1 MTEREVK
8 IILKKLDIKKAVGY
22 DQIPPKILRDAAE
35 ILTKPLT
42 ALINKCISENTFPSS
57 AKIAYIL
64 PFFKKLNRSDKK
76 NYRPISVLSSLSKVF
91 EIVLKNQLKE
101 FSSTFLSPNVSA
113 YREGYSTQHVLIRL
127 IEECRNALD
136 QNLIAGGILMDLSKA
151 FDSIPHDL
159 IIAKLNAYGFK
170 RDSLKMVYSYL
181 KGRRQCVR
189 VNSSDSKFQTIL
201 AGVPRGSILG
211 PIIFNIFIN
220 DLNYFLERASLHG
233 FADDH
238 TITSFNKNLERLLK
252 QNLNSEANI
261 AVDWLSINNMVANP
275 AKFQAI
281 VFTNKKE
288 PIRTTFC
295 IKDIHINNE
304 ELVEL
309 LGIKIDEKL
318 NFEKH
323 ISEISRKAGGQ
334 LNTLM
339 RLNKYLSTDSK
350 RLAVNSFTLSNFNY
364 CPLVWNFAS
373 SKLINRVEKIQ
384 ERALRI
390 INNDNISSYSTLL
403 ENHKKTTIKVK
414 NLQILATEIFKT
426 LQNINPS
433 YIKDIFQISNN
444 RTSSRLKYNIKSQSF
459 KKVKFGKKSLR
470 ILGPILWNS
479 LPNNLKSISS
489 INSFKSEIKKW
500 GQYGCPH
507 YHKFNNYMTSI
518 K

>member
-1 MTEREVK
+1 
-8 IILKKLDIKKAVGY
+8 
-22 DQIPPKILRDAAE
+22 
-35 ILTKPLT
+35 
-42 ALINKCISENTFPSS
+42 
-57 AKIAYIL
+57 
-64 PFFKKLNRSDKK
+64 
-76 NYRPISVLSSLSKVF
+76 
-91 EIVLKNQLKE
+91 
-101 FSSTFLSPNVSA
+101 
-113 YREGYSTQHVLIRL
+113 
-127 IEECRNALD
+127 
-136 QNLIAGGILMDLSKA
+136 
-151 FDSIPHDL
+151 
-159 IIAKLNAYGFK
+159 
-170 RDSLKMVYSYL
+170 
-181 KGRRQCVR
+181 
-189 VNSSDSKFQTIL
+189 
-201 AGVPRGSILG
+201 
-211 PIIFNIFIN
+211 
-220 DLNYFLERASLHG
+220 
-233 FADDH
+233 
-238 TITSFNKNLERLLK
+238 
-252 QNLNSEANI
+252 
-261 AVDWLSINNMVANP
+261 
-275 AKFQAI
+275 
-281 VFTNKKE
+281 
-288 PIRTTFC
+288 
-295 IKDIHINNE
+295 
-304 ELVEL
+304 
-309 LGIKIDEKL
+309 
-318 NFEKH
+318 
-323 ISEISRKAGGQ
+323 
-334 LNTLM
+334 M

-373 SKLINRVEKIQ
+373 SKSINRVEKIQ

>member
-1 MTEREVK
+1 MKKDAIAKDFAKSTSGLKQNSKPFYAKIKPYMTNKGALSNDDIILFEKGKYVSSDNDIAEIFNNYYTNIVKETLGRPPANIADTLGFTTDQDKKMDTIVNSYTNHPSIKKINQIHTKNNHFSFRPVTEREVK

-22 DQIPPKILRDAAE
+22 DQIPPKFLRDAAE

-91 EIVLKNQLKE
+91 EIVLKNQIKE

-201 AGVPRGSILG
+201 AGVPQGSILG

-238 TITSFNKNLERLLK
+238 TITAFDKNLERLK

-275 AKFQAI
+275 TKFQAI

-288 PIRTTFC
+288 PIRTSFC
-295 IKDIHINNE
+295 IKNIHINNE

-323 ISEISRKAGGQ
+323 ISEISRKAGG
-334 LNTLM
+334 N
-339 RLNKYLSTDSK
+339 
-350 RLAVNSFTLSNFNY
+350 
-364 CPLVWNFAS
+364 
-373 SKLINRVEKIQ
+373 
-384 ERALRI
+384 
-390 INNDNISSYSTLL
+390 
-403 ENHKKTTIKVK
+403 
-414 NLQILATEIFKT
+414 
-426 LQNINPS
+426 
-433 YIKDIFQISNN
+433 
-444 RTSSRLKYNIKSQSF
+444 
-459 KKVKFGKKSLR
+459 
-470 ILGPILWNS
+470 
-479 LPNNLKSISS
+479 
-489 INSFKSEIKKW
+489 
-500 GQYGCPH
+500 
-507 YHKFNNYMTSI
+507 
-518 K
+518 